1 MLTANSLGD
10 VHLLSGRSAGRTQ
23 KKVEAKEG
31 DSMDDELKR
40 YLDQMSAKIS
50 ASMEQLESRIMSA
63 LRSFGARSDAVPAKS
78 EGEGS
83 EPNSDAARIEAG
95 H

>member
-1 MLTANSLGD
+1 VS
-10 VHLLSGRSAGRTQ
+10 V
-23 KKVEAKEG
+23 
-31 DSMDDELKR
+31 DDELKQ

-50 ASMEQLESRIMSA
+50 ASMEQMESRIMSA
-63 LRSFGARSDAVPAKS
+63 LKSSEARPEAVERKLEA
-78 EGEGS
+78 EGS